1 MVVGRNPSKK
11 NDVYTSLPMRTINE
25 PVVDFV
31 KTKKAA
37 TRPVITTFAIKKDK
51 KEKMIKKKKRSEKKK
66 KLGF

>member
-25 PVVDFV
+25 TVVDFV

-37 TRPVITTFAIKKDK
+37 TRPVITTFAIKKGQKRKND
-51 KEKMIKKKKRSEKKK
+51 KKKKKK
-66 KLGF
+66 